1 MAQIDWEL
9 IRKRMLIYKYQPG
22 YFTGGVIPPVDPCA
36 NWILYTGLW
45 NDAGL
50 WSDTC
55 NWTD

>member
-22 YFTGGVIPPVDPCA
+22 YFTGETPSDPCSG
-36 NWILYTGLW
+36 WILFTGLW
-45 NDAGL
+45 RDSAV

-55 NWTD
+55 VWTD